1 MLNRLLVSAAM
12 ALVPW
17 PFRLK
22 LTSHWLFWLFSTAL
36 MLVSHVPET
45 AAVPSAYLTPAPA
58 PVPQETI
65 CEPRVL
71 KPPELP

>member
-1 MLNRLLVSAAM
+1 M

-22 LTSHWLFWLFSTAL
+22 LTSHWLFWLLSTAL
-36 MLVSHVPET
+36 MVVSCVPET
-45 AAVPSAYLTPAPA
+45 AAGPSAYSTPAPA

-65 CEPRVL
+65 CEPRL
-71 KPPELP
+71 SKAPELP